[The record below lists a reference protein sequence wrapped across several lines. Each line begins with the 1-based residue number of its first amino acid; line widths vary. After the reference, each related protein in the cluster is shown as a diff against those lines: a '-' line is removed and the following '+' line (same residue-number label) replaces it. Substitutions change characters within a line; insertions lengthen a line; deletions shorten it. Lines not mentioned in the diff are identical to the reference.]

1 MNSVAGREF
10 PLLVRSVEDSP
21 RNAAEPESLP
31 RCQFCPSLGSWLTTA
46 WKPWPFWG
54 MRERAQVRHPRLDL
68 LFFVFVFAES
78 KLSES
83 DSREVPAQN
92 LMRVIHNFLIATSC
106 DETRPRVQRRSAS
119 RPSPLSVIFGQMAET
134 IRTKRFWMQEIG
146 CRKEV
151 ST

>member
-54 MRERAQVRHPRLDL
+54 MRGPKSGILAWIFFFLSLSLPNLNSPKAIAARFRL
-68 LFFVFVFAES
+68 
-78 KLSES
+78 K
-83 DSREVPAQN
+83 
-92 LMRVIHNFLIATSC
+92 I
-106 DETRPRVQRRSAS
+106 
-119 RPSPLSVIFGQMAET
+119 
-134 IRTKRFWMQEIG
+134 
-146 CRKEV
+146 
-151 ST
+151 

>member
-10 PLLVRSVEDSP
+10 PLLVRSVEHSP

-68 LFFVFVFAES
+68 LFWS
-78 KLSES
+78 LSL
-83 DSREVPAQN
+83 PN
-92 LMRVIHNFLIATSC
+92 LNSPKAIA
-106 DETRPRVQRRSAS
+106 A
-119 RPSPLSVIFGQMAET
+119 
-134 IRTKRFWMQEIG
+134 RFRLKI
-146 CRKEV
+146 
-151 ST
+151 